1 MLIMPMVL
9 ARRMRANNA
18 ITTAKTAYNCFIL
31 PPAELEE
38 MSSITADRILP
49 ADYYST
55 V

>member
-1 MLIMPMVL
+1 MLIMPILL
-9 ARRMRANNA
+9 ARRIKTTNA
-18 ITTAKTAYNCFIL
+18 ITTAKTAYNRFIL

>member
-9 ARRMRANNA
+9 ARRMRAINA

-55 V
+55 A

>member
-1 MLIMPMVL
+1 MLIMSMLL
-9 ARRMRANNA
+9 ARRIRTTNA
-18 ITTAKTAYNCFIL
+18 ITTAKTAYNRFIL

-49 ADYYST
+49 TDYYST

>member
-1 MLIMPMVL
+1 MLIMPMLL
-9 ARRMRANNA
+9 ARRIKTTNA
-18 ITTAKTAYNCFIL
+18 ITTAKTAYNRFIL

>member
-9 ARRMRANNA
+9 ARRMRAINA

-31 PPAELEE
+31 PPVELEE
-38 MSSITADRILP
+38 MSSITADKILP